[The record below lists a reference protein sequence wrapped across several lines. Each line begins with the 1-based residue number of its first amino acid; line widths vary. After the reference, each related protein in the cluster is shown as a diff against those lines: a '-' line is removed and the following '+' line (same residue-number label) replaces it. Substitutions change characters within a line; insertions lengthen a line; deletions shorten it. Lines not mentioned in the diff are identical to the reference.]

1 MKKLTT
7 LFVATVMA
15 LSMVACGSSAVQG
28 NVTIEEQ
35 NSVPATQQ
43 PQVATQ
49 ELAEFSGEVSTE
61 ATTEEHKPETITIT
75 ALNGASEEIEVEVP
89 YNPQMIVTL
98 DAASTDILS
107 NLGLTDRIV
116 GTITPEEYLAEY
128 VADATNVGTA
138 KNFDVEA
145 IMELQPDVI
154 FMAGRGGDF
163 YDTLVEIA
171 PVVRLTVSGN
181 VVEGTYTN
189 SQKIASI
196 FGMEEEMNEK
206 LSAYDEKIAAISAFA
221 EGKNVLVGLCTSGS
235 FNLLGNDGRCSI
247 IGNELGFNNIG
258 VDANIDTAAHGNEAS
273 FEFVVEKAPD
283 YIFVLDRDAATN
295 AEGAQLAKDIM
306 ENELIMST
314 DAYKNGNMII
324 MEHAGVWYKAEG
336 GFTALGIML
345 EDLEKEL
352 MSE

>member
-1 MKKLTT
+1 MKKFTT
-7 LFVATVMA
+7 ITFAMMMA
-15 LSMVACGSSAVQG
+15 FTMAACGDSNGDSGTVGTEQILQTETEVETPSS
-28 NVTIEEQ
+28 
-35 NSVPATQQ
+35 
-43 PQVATQ
+43 
-49 ELAEFSGEVSTE
+49 
-61 ATTEEHKPETITIT
+61 ITVE
-75 ALNGASEEIEVEVP
+75 ALNGASEVIEVEVP
-89 YNPQMIVTL
+89 YDPQVIVTL

-107 NLGLTDRIV
+107 NLGVTDRIV
-116 GTITPEEYLAEY
+116 GTTSPEAYLADY
-128 VADATNVGTA
+128 VADAVNVGTA

-154 FMAGRGGDF
+154 FMSGRGGEY

-171 PVVRLTVSGN
+171 PVVRLIVGGN
-181 VVEGTYTN
+181 VVDGTYEN
-189 SQKIASI
+189 AAKIASI
-196 FGMEEEMNEK
+196 FGMEEEMIAK
-206 LSAYDEKIAAISAFA
+206 LSAYDERIAAIRAVA
-221 EGKNVLVGLCTSGS
+221 KGKNAIVGLCTSGA

-258 VDANIDTAAHGNEAS
+258 VDANIDTSSHGNEAS
-273 FEFVVEKAPD
+273 FEFVVDKAPD

-324 MEHAGVWYKAEG
+324 MENAGVWYKAEG

-345 EDLEKEL
+345 NDLESVLFAE
-352 MSE
+352 